1 MEFKENYTQQLQR
14 LNEYQKAAV
23 FDESNACLVNANVG
37 SGKTTVL
44 ITKVMYLHYEKQI
57 PYEQMVVLTFTNKA
71 ADEIKER
78 LYALEPEITEEQLW
92 GFGTFHSV
100 CLTMLKKML
109 PVENLGYTKEFM
121 VMDPDEE
128 LGMAEQLILT
138 YQLKIKYKNRL
149 KKRLEQKNSKY
160 QDDIEKLK
168 ALLKEEKRRQD
179 KMTFDELLE
188 NTCNLVKM
196 SEQKMDDISWIIVD
210 EVQDSDEKQ
219 LELIDCLKKP
229 QTCFFAVGDPNQVI
243 YSWRGSAFHIFYQLK
258 TKYQATELTLPV
270 NYRSSSEI
278 LAVARCFMQ
287 QGGTLQGGRENGDK
301 IQIRNMYDPFQE
313 ADYLADRIRELHAS
327 GLPYREIAIFYRL
340 QNQSEIFEHVFE
352 KEGIPFEVS
361 LKKTVKDI
369 PVLDWLIRVLRFSV
383 NPKDKSSGIAA
394 LADKKYGDGMS
405 VKEAEKTTDLLN
417 EITEEEKQEMNNE
430 LCKPDIR
437 KQMLEFSKVYASKQV
452 ALPEDLWNYFS
463 LENHLH
469 PTTASYVEDRIC
481 VMDFLEHMTTYQK
494 EQQKNVVEGFSEFL
508 NMASLYGTNILKKDK
523 SSGIAALADKR
534 YGLGMSVK
542 EAEKTIDILS
552 ETRKTQTETPQS
564 EKQKINSDIRKQ
576 MLGFSQAYFNAQS
589 TTAEDL
595 WNYFSLE
602 NHLHPTTASYVE
614 DRICVMDFLEHMTTY
629 QKEQQK
635 NVVEGFSEFLNMAS
649 LYGTNILKK
658 EIHNEN
664 DTVKLMTLHASKGL
678 EFSHVFI
685 TGVNYGLIPLQ
696 TKSFEEE
703 EEEQR
708 LFFVGITRAKEHLE
722 LSYYTSPGQ
731 YRAAPG
737 PSRYLRMIP
746 GNLIEGQERE
756 RESPA
761 AHLQDLKRQILAE
774 RAEQSEHIELQEAGK
789 ISGGKIPSANTGT
802 KNISVGNEAVTTQ
815 KRRVRHPKY
824 GTGSVVREDDM
835 MITVDFD
842 DYGEK
847 ELMKMFGG
855 LEELP

>member
-287 QGGTLQGGRENGDK
+287 QGGTLQGGRESGDK

-313 ADYLADRIRELHAS
+313 ADYLAGRIRDLHAS
-327 GLPYREIAIFYRL
+327 GLPYREMAIFYRL

-394 LADKKYGDGMS
+394 LADKRYGLGMS
-405 VKEAEKTTDLLN
+405 VKEAEKTINILSETRKTQT
-417 EITEEEKQEMNNE
+417 EILKSENAKSGSDICEK
-430 LCKPDIR
+430 
-437 KQMLEFSKVYASKQV
+437 MLEFSKVYASKQV
-452 ALPEDLWNYFS
+452 ALPEDLWSYFS

-469 PTTASYVEDRIC
+469 PTTASYEEDRTY
-481 VMDFLEHMTTYQK
+481 VMDF
-494 EQQKNVVEGFSEFL
+494 F
-508 NMASLYGTNILKKDK
+508 
-523 SSGIAALADKR
+523 
-534 YGLGMSVK
+534 
-542 EAEKTIDILS
+542 
-552 ETRKTQTETPQS
+552 TRM
-564 EKQKINSDIRKQ
+564 I
-576 MLGFSQAYFNAQS
+576 
-589 TTAEDL
+589 
-595 WNYFSLE
+595 
-602 NHLHPTTASYVE
+602 
-614 DRICVMDFLEHMTTY
+614 TY

-746 GNLIEGQERE
+746 GNLIEGQEKD
-756 RESPA
+756 RESSA
-761 AHLQDLKRQILAE
+761 THLQDLKRQILAE
-774 RAEQSEHIELQEAGK
+774 RAEHIELQEAGK
-789 ISGGKIPSANTGT
+789 ISGGKNPSANTGT

>member
-1 MEFKENYTQQLQR
+1 MNLNYTQQLQR

-23 FDESNACLVNANVG
+23 FDESSACLVNANVG

-78 LYALEPEITEEQLW
+78 LYALEPEIAEEQLW

-287 QGGTLQGGRENGDK
+287 QGGTLQGGRESGDK

-313 ADYLADRIRELHAS
+313 ADYLAGRIRDLHAS
-327 GLPYREIAIFYRL
+327 GLPYREMAIFYRL

-383 NPKDKSSGIAA
+383 NPKDKNSGIVA
-394 LADKKYGDGMS
+394 LADKRYGLGMS
-405 VKEAEKTTDLLN
+405 VKEAEKTINILSETRKTQT
-417 EITEEEKQEMNNE
+417 EILKSENAKSGSDICEK
-430 LCKPDIR
+430 
-437 KQMLEFSKVYASKQV
+437 MLEFSKVYASKQV

-481 VMDFLEHMTTYQK
+481 VMDFLE
-494 EQQKNVVEGFSEFL
+494 
-508 NMASLYGTNILKKDK
+508 
-523 SSGIAALADKR
+523 R
-534 YGLGMSVK
+534 
-542 EAEKTIDILS
+542 
-552 ETRKTQTETPQS
+552 
-564 EKQKINSDIRKQ
+564 
-576 MLGFSQAYFNAQS
+576 
-589 TTAEDL
+589 
-595 WNYFSLE
+595 
-602 NHLHPTTASYVE
+602 
-614 DRICVMDFLEHMTTY
+614 MTTY

-746 GNLIEGQERE
+746 GNLIEGQEKD
-756 RESPA
+756 RESSA
-761 AHLQDLKRQILAE
+761 THLQDLKRQILAE
-774 RAEQSEHIELQEAGK
+774 RAEHIELQEAGK
-789 ISGGKIPSANTGT
+789 ISGGKNPSANTGT

-855 LEELP
+855 LEELS

>member
-78 LYALEPEITEEQLW
+78 LYALEPEIKEEQLW

-287 QGGTLQGGRENGDK
+287 QGDTLQGGRENGDK

-313 ADYLADRIRELHAS
+313 ADYLAGTIRELHAS
-327 GLPYREIAIFYRL
+327 GLPYREIAVFYRL

-369 PVLDWLIRVLRFSV
+369 PVLDWLIKVLRFSV
-383 NPKDKSSGIAA
+383 NPKDKSSGIAV

-405 VKEAEKTTDLLN
+405 VKEAEKTINILSETRKTQT
-417 EITEEEKQEMNNE
+417 EILKSENAKSGSDICEK
-430 LCKPDIR
+430 
-437 KQMLEFSKVYASKQV
+437 MLEFSKVYASKQV
-452 ALPEDLWNYFS
+452 ALPEDLWSYFS

-469 PTTASYVEDRIC
+469 PTTASYEEDRTY
-481 VMDFLEHMTTYQK
+481 VMDFFTRMITYQK

-508 NMASLYGTNILKKDK
+508 NMASLYG
-523 SSGIAALADKR
+523 
-534 YGLGMSVK
+534 M
-542 EAEKTIDILS
+542 
-552 ETRKTQTETPQS
+552 
-564 EKQKINSDIRKQ
+564 
-576 MLGFSQAYFNAQS
+576 
-589 TTAEDL
+589 
-595 WNYFSLE
+595 
-602 NHLHPTTASYVE
+602 
-614 DRICVMDFLEHMTTY
+614 
-629 QKEQQK
+629 
-635 NVVEGFSEFLNMAS
+635 
-649 LYGTNILKK
+649 NILKK

-746 GNLIEGQERE
+746 ENLIEGQEKN
-756 RESPA
+756 RESSA
-761 AHLQDLKRQILAE
+761 THLQDLKRQILAE
-774 RAEQSEHIELQEAGK
+774 RAEHIELQEAGK
-789 ISGGKIPSANTGT
+789 ISGGKNPSANTGT
-802 KNISVGNEAVTTQ
+802 KNISAGNETVTEK
-815 KRRVRHPKY
+815 KRRVRHTKY

-835 MITVDFD
+835 MLTVDFD

-847 ELMKMFGG
+847 ELMKMFSG

>member
-287 QGGTLQGGRENGDK
+287 QGDTLQGGRENGDK

-313 ADYLADRIRELHAS
+313 ADYLAGRIRELHAS
-327 GLPYREIAIFYRL
+327 GLPYREIAVFYRL

-369 PVLDWLIRVLRFSV
+369 PVLDWLIKVLRFSV
-383 NPKDKSSGIAA
+383 NPKDKSSGIVA

-405 VKEAEKTTDLLN
+405 VKEAEKTINILSETRKTQP
-417 EITEEEKQEMNNE
+417 EILKPENAKSGSDICEK
-430 LCKPDIR
+430 
-437 KQMLEFSKVYASKQV
+437 MLEFSKVYASKQV
-452 ALPEDLWNYFS
+452 ALPEDLWSYFS

-469 PTTASYVEDRIC
+469 PTTASYVEDRTY
-481 VMDFLEHMTTYQK
+481 VMDFLERMTIYQK

-508 NMASLYGTNILKKDK
+508 NMASLYG
-523 SSGIAALADKR
+523 
-534 YGLGMSVK
+534 M
-542 EAEKTIDILS
+542 
-552 ETRKTQTETPQS
+552 
-564 EKQKINSDIRKQ
+564 
-576 MLGFSQAYFNAQS
+576 
-589 TTAEDL
+589 
-595 WNYFSLE
+595 
-602 NHLHPTTASYVE
+602 
-614 DRICVMDFLEHMTTY
+614 
-629 QKEQQK
+629 
-635 NVVEGFSEFLNMAS
+635 
-649 LYGTNILKK
+649 NILKK

-746 GNLIEGQERE
+746 GNLVEGQEKDK
-756 RESPA
+756 ESSA
-761 AHLQDLKRQILAE
+761 THLQDLKRQILAE
-774 RAEQSEHIELQEAGK
+774 RGEHRELQEAGK
-789 ISGGKIPSANTGT
+789 ISGGKNPSANTGT
-802 KNISVGNEAVTTQ
+802 KNISVGNETVTTE

-835 MITVDFD
+835 MLTVDFD

-847 ELMKMFGG
+847 ELMKMFSG

>member
-23 FDESNACLVNANVG
+23 LDESSACLVNANVG

-78 LYALEPEITEEQLW
+78 LYALEPEIAEEQLW

-109 PVENLGYTKEFM
+109 PVEKLGYTKEFM

-128 LGMAEQLILT
+128 LEMAEQLILT

-188 NTCNLVKM
+188 NTCKLVKM
-196 SEQKMDDISWIIVD
+196 SEQKMNDISWIIVD

-229 QTCFFAVGDPNQVI
+229 QACFFAVGDPNQVI

-313 ADYLADRIRELHAS
+313 ADYLAGRIRELHAS
-327 GLPYREIAIFYRL
+327 GLPYREIAVFYRL

-383 NPKDKSSGIAA
+383 NPKDKSSGIAV
-394 LADKKYGDGMS
+394 LADKKYGDGM
-405 VKEAEKTTDLLN
+405 
-417 EITEEEKQEMNNE
+417 
-430 LCKPDIR
+430 P
-437 KQMLEFSKVYASKQV
+437 
-452 ALPEDLWNYFS
+452 
-463 LENHLH
+463 
-469 PTTASYVEDRIC
+469 
-481 VMDFLEHMTTYQK
+481 
-494 EQQKNVVEGFSEFL
+494 
-508 NMASLYGTNILKKDK
+508 
-523 SSGIAALADKR
+523 
-534 YGLGMSVK
+534 VK
-542 EAEKTIDILS
+542 EAEKTIDSLCA
-552 ETRKTQTETPQS
+552 TRKIQIETPQS

-576 MLGFSQAYFNAQS
+576 MLGFSQAYFNARS

-602 NHLHPTTASYVE
+602 DHLHPTTALYVE
-614 DRICVMDFLEHMTTY
+614 DRTYVMDFLERMITY

-649 LYGTNILKK
+649 LYGMNILKK

-746 GNLIEGQERE
+746 GNLIEGQEKD

-761 AHLQDLKRQILAE
+761 AHLQDLKRQILAA
-774 RAEQSEHIELQEAGK
+774 RTNQSEHIELQEAGK
-789 ISGGKIPSANTGT
+789 ISECKYPSANAGI
-802 KNISVGNEAVTTQ
+802 KNLSLEDDMVTTQ

>member
-23 FDESNACLVNANVG
+23 FDESSACLVNANVG

-128 LGMAEQLILT
+128 FEMAEQLILT
-138 YQLKIKYKNRL
+138 YQLKIKYNNRL
-149 KKRLEQKNSKY
+149 KKRLEQNNSKY

-188 NTCNLVKM
+188 NTCKLVKM
-196 SEQKMDDISWIIVD
+196 SEQKMNDISWIIVD

-229 QTCFFAVGDPNQVI
+229 QACFFAVGDPNQVI

-287 QGGTLQGGRENGDK
+287 QGGILQGSKESGDK

-313 ADYLADRIRELHAS
+313 ADYLAGRIRELHAS
-327 GLPYREIAIFYRL
+327 GLPYREIAVFYRL

-369 PVLDWLIRVLRFSV
+369 PVLDWLIKVLRFSV
-383 NPKDKSSGIAA
+383 NPKDKSSGIA
-394 LADKKYGDGMS
+394 
-405 VKEAEKTTDLLN
+405 V
-417 EITEEEKQEMNNE
+417 
-430 LCKPDIR
+430 
-437 KQMLEFSKVYASKQV
+437 
-452 ALPEDLWNYFS
+452 
-463 LENHLH
+463 
-469 PTTASYVEDRIC
+469 
-481 VMDFLEHMTTYQK
+481 
-494 EQQKNVVEGFSEFL
+494 
-508 NMASLYGTNILKKDK
+508 
-523 SSGIAALADKR
+523 LADKR

-542 EAEKTIDILS
+542 EAEKTIDSLCEI
-552 ETRKTQTETPQS
+552 RKMQIETPQS
-564 EKQKINSDIRKQ
+564 EKQKINSYIRRQ

-595 WNYFSLE
+595 WYYFSLE
-602 NHLHPTTASYVE
+602 DHLHPTTALYVE
-614 DRICVMDFLEHMTTY
+614 DRTYVMDFLERMITY

-731 YRAAPG
+731 YRAASG

-746 GNLIEGQERE
+746 GNLIEGQEKD

-761 AHLQDLKRQILAE
+761 AHLQDLKRQILAA
-774 RAEQSEHIELQEAGK
+774 RTNQSEHIELQEAGK
-789 ISGGKIPSANTGT
+789 ISECKNPSANTGT
-802 KNISVGNEAVTTQ
+802 KNLSLEDDMVTTQ

>member
-57 PYEQMVVLTFTNKA
+57 PYEKMVVLTFTNKA

-78 LYALEPEITEEQLW
+78 LYALEPEIAEEQLW

-128 LGMAEQLILT
+128 LEMAEQLILT

-179 KMTFDELLE
+179 KMTFDELLD
-188 NTCNLVKM
+188 NTCKLVKM
-196 SEQKMDDISWIIVD
+196 SAEIEEVSKKNANLQDNENTGMQDISWIIVD

-219 LELIDCLKKP
+219 LELIDCLKKT

-287 QGGTLQGGRENGDK
+287 QGDTLQGGRENGDK
-301 IQIRNMYDPFQE
+301 IQIRNMYDSFQE
-313 ADYLADRIRELHAS
+313 ADYLAGRIRELHAS

-361 LKKTVKDI
+361 FKKTVKDI
-369 PVLDWLIRVLRFSV
+369 PVLDWLIKVLRFSV
-383 NPKDKSSGIAA
+383 NPKDKSSGIAV

-405 VKEAEKTTDLLN
+405 VKEAEKTINILSETRKTQI
-417 EITEEEKQEMNNE
+417 EILKSENAKSGSDICEK
-430 LCKPDIR
+430 
-437 KQMLEFSKVYASKQV
+437 MLEFSKVYASKQV

-463 LENHLH
+463 LEDYLH
-469 PTTASYVEDRIC
+469 PTTASYVEDRTC
-481 VMDFLEHMTTYQK
+481 VMDFLERMT
-494 EQQKNVVEGFSEFL
+494 
-508 NMASLYGTNILKKDK
+508 I
-523 SSGIAALADKR
+523 
-534 YGLGMSVK
+534 
-542 EAEKTIDILS
+542 
-552 ETRKTQTETPQS
+552 
-564 EKQKINSDIRKQ
+564 
-576 MLGFSQAYFNAQS
+576 
-589 TTAEDL
+589 
-595 WNYFSLE
+595 
-602 NHLHPTTASYVE
+602 
-614 DRICVMDFLEHMTTY
+614 Y

-678 EFSHVFI
+678 EFSYVFI

-746 GNLIEGQERE
+746 GNLIEGQEKD
-756 RESPA
+756 RESSA
-761 AHLQDLKRQILAE
+761 THLQDLKRQILAE
-774 RAEQSEHIELQEAGK
+774 RAEHIELQEAGK
-789 ISGGKIPSANTGT
+789 ISGGKNPSANTGT

>member
-37 SGKTTVL
+37 SGKTMVL

-57 PYEQMVVLTFTNKA
+57 PYEKMVVLTFTNKA

-128 LGMAEQLILT
+128 LEMAEQLILT

-188 NTCNLVKM
+188 NTCKLVKM

-287 QGGTLQGGRENGDK
+287 QGGTLQGGRESGDK

-313 ADYLADRIRELHAS
+313 ADYLAGRIRELHAS

-383 NPKDKSSGIAA
+383 NPKDK
-394 LADKKYGDGMS
+394 
-405 VKEAEKTTDLLN
+405 N
-417 EITEEEKQEMNNE
+417 
-430 LCKPDIR
+430 
-437 KQMLEFSKVYASKQV
+437 
-452 ALPEDLWNYFS
+452 
-463 LENHLH
+463 
-469 PTTASYVEDRIC
+469 
-481 VMDFLEHMTTYQK
+481 
-494 EQQKNVVEGFSEFL
+494 
-508 NMASLYGTNILKKDK
+508 
-523 SSGIAALADKR
+523 SGIAALADKR

-542 EAEKTIDILS
+542 EAEKTIDSLC
-552 ETRKTQTETPQS
+552 ETRKMQIETPQS

-576 MLGFSQAYFNAQS
+576 MLGFSQAYFNARS

-614 DRICVMDFLEHMTTY
+614 DRTCVMDFLERMITY

-649 LYGTNILKK
+649 LYGMNILKK

-731 YRAAPG
+731 YRAASG

-746 GNLIEGQERE
+746 GNLIEGQEKD

-761 AHLQDLKRQILAE
+761 AHLQDLKRQILAA
-774 RAEQSEHIELQEAGK
+774 RTNQSEHIELQEAGK
-789 ISGGKIPSANTGT
+789 ISECKNPSANTGT
-802 KNISVGNEAVTTQ
+802 KNLSLEDDMVTTQ

>member
-92 GFGTFHSV
+92 GFGTFHSE

-109 PVENLGYTKEFM
+109 PVEKLGYTKEFM

-128 LGMAEQLILT
+128 LEMAEQLILT

-168 ALLKEEKRRQD
+168 ALLKEEKRHQD

-188 NTCNLVKM
+188 NTCKLVKM
-196 SEQKMDDISWIIVD
+196 SAEIEEVSKKNANLQDNENTRMQDISWIIVD

-219 LELIDCLKKP
+219 LEFIDCLKKP

-287 QGGTLQGGRENGDK
+287 QGGTLQGGRESGDK

-313 ADYLADRIRELHAS
+313 ADYLAGRIRELHAS

-383 NPKDKSSGIAA
+383 NPKDKNSGI
-394 LADKKYGDGMS
+394 
-405 VKEAEKTTDLLN
+405 V
-417 EITEEEKQEMNNE
+417 
-430 LCKPDIR
+430 
-437 KQMLEFSKVYASKQV
+437 
-452 ALPEDLWNYFS
+452 
-463 LENHLH
+463 
-469 PTTASYVEDRIC
+469 
-481 VMDFLEHMTTYQK
+481 
-494 EQQKNVVEGFSEFL
+494 
-508 NMASLYGTNILKKDK
+508 
-523 SSGIAALADKR
+523 ALADKR

-542 EAEKTIDILS
+542 EAEKAIDSLC
-552 ETRKTQTETPQS
+552 ETRKMQIETPQS
-564 EKQKINSDIRKQ
+564 EKKKIKSDIRKQ

-614 DRICVMDFLEHMTTY
+614 DRTCVMDFLERMTTY
-629 QKEQQK
+629 
-635 NVVEGFSEFLNMAS
+635 
-649 LYGTNILKK
+649 
-658 EIHNEN
+658 
-664 DTVKLMTLHASKGL
+664 
-678 EFSHVFI
+678 
-685 TGVNYGLIPLQ
+685 
-696 TKSFEEE
+696 
-703 EEEQR
+703 
-708 LFFVGITRAKEHLE
+708 
-722 LSYYTSPGQ
+722 
-731 YRAAPG
+731 
-737 PSRYLRMIP
+737 
-746 GNLIEGQERE
+746 
-756 RESPA
+756 
-761 AHLQDLKRQILAE
+761 
-774 RAEQSEHIELQEAGK
+774 
-789 ISGGKIPSANTGT
+789 
-802 KNISVGNEAVTTQ
+802 
-815 KRRVRHPKY
+815 
-824 GTGSVVREDDM
+824 
-835 MITVDFD
+835 
-842 DYGEK
+842 
-847 ELMKMFGG
+847 
-855 LEELP
+855 

>member
-278 LAVARCFMQ
+278 LAVAHCFMQ
-287 QGGTLQGGRENGDK
+287 QGGTLQGGRESGDK

-313 ADYLADRIRELHAS
+313 ADYLAGRIRELHAS
-327 GLPYREIAIFYRL
+327 GLPYREMAIFYRL
-340 QNQSEIFEHVFE
+340 QNQSEIFENVFE

-369 PVLDWLIRVLRFSV
+369 PVLDWLIKVLRFSV
-383 NPKDKSSGIAA
+383 NPKDKSSGIAV

-405 VKEAEKTTDLLN
+405 VKEAEKTINILSETRKTQI
-417 EITEEEKQEMNNE
+417 EILKSENAKSGSDICEK
-430 LCKPDIR
+430 
-437 KQMLEFSKVYASKQV
+437 MLEFSKVYASKQV
-452 ALPEDLWNYFS
+452 ALP
-463 LENHLH
+463 
-469 PTTASYVEDRIC
+469 
-481 VMDFLEHMTTYQK
+481 
-494 EQQKNVVEGFSEFL
+494 
-508 NMASLYGTNILKKDK
+508 
-523 SSGIAALADKR
+523 
-534 YGLGMSVK
+534 
-542 EAEKTIDILS
+542 
-552 ETRKTQTETPQS
+552 
-564 EKQKINSDIRKQ
+564 
-576 MLGFSQAYFNAQS
+576 
-589 TTAEDL
+589 EDL

-746 GNLIEGQERE
+746 GNLIEGQEKD
-756 RESPA
+756 RESSA
-761 AHLQDLKRQILAE
+761 THLQDLKRQILAE
-774 RAEQSEHIELQEAGK
+774 RANQSEHIELQEAGK
-789 ISGGKIPSANTGT
+789 ISGGKNPSENTGT
-802 KNISVGNEAVTTQ
+802 KNISVGNETVTTE

>member
-287 QGGTLQGGRENGDK
+287 QGGTLQGGRESGDK

-313 ADYLADRIRELHAS
+313 ADYLAGRIRELHAS
-327 GLPYREIAIFYRL
+327 GLPYREMAIFYRL

-383 NPKDKSSGIAA
+383 NPKDKNSGIVA
-394 LADKKYGDGMS
+394 LADKRYGLGMS
-405 VKEAEKTTDLLN
+405 VKEAEKTINILSETRKTQT
-417 EITEEEKQEMNNE
+417 EILKSENAKSGSDICEK
-430 LCKPDIR
+430 
-437 KQMLEFSKVYASKQV
+437 MLEFSKVYASKQV
-452 ALPEDLWNYFS
+452 ALPEDLWSYFS

-469 PTTASYVEDRIC
+469 PTTASYVEDRTY
-481 VMDFLEHMTTYQK
+481 VMDFFTRMITYQK

-508 NMASLYGTNILKKDK
+508 NMASLYG
-523 SSGIAALADKR
+523 
-534 YGLGMSVK
+534 M
-542 EAEKTIDILS
+542 
-552 ETRKTQTETPQS
+552 
-564 EKQKINSDIRKQ
+564 
-576 MLGFSQAYFNAQS
+576 
-589 TTAEDL
+589 
-595 WNYFSLE
+595 
-602 NHLHPTTASYVE
+602 
-614 DRICVMDFLEHMTTY
+614 
-629 QKEQQK
+629 
-635 NVVEGFSEFLNMAS
+635 
-649 LYGTNILKK
+649 NILKK

-746 GNLIEGQERE
+746 GNLVEGQEKDK
-756 RESPA
+756 ESSA
-761 AHLQDLKRQILAE
+761 THLQDLKRQILAE
-774 RAEQSEHIELQEAGK
+774 RGEHRELQEAGK
-789 ISGGKIPSANTGT
+789 ISGGKNPSANTGT
-802 KNISVGNEAVTTQ
+802 KNISVGNETVTTE

-835 MITVDFD
+835 MLTVDFD

-847 ELMKMFGG
+847 ELMKMFSG

>member
-23 FDESNACLVNANVG
+23 FNESSACLVNANVG

-128 LGMAEQLILT
+128 LEMAEQLILT

-188 NTCNLVKM
+188 NTCKLVKM
-196 SEQKMDDISWIIVD
+196 SEQKMNDISWIIVD

-287 QGGTLQGGRENGDK
+287 QGGTLQGGRESGDK

-313 ADYLADRIRELHAS
+313 ADYLAGRIRELHAS
-327 GLPYREIAIFYRL
+327 GLPYREIAVFYRL

-369 PVLDWLIRVLRFSV
+369 PVLDWLIKVLRFSV
-383 NPKDKSSGIAA
+383 NPKDKSSGIA
-394 LADKKYGDGMS
+394 
-405 VKEAEKTTDLLN
+405 V
-417 EITEEEKQEMNNE
+417 
-430 LCKPDIR
+430 
-437 KQMLEFSKVYASKQV
+437 
-452 ALPEDLWNYFS
+452 
-463 LENHLH
+463 
-469 PTTASYVEDRIC
+469 
-481 VMDFLEHMTTYQK
+481 
-494 EQQKNVVEGFSEFL
+494 
-508 NMASLYGTNILKKDK
+508 
-523 SSGIAALADKR
+523 LADKR

-542 EAEKTIDILS
+542 EAEKTIDSLCEI
-552 ETRKTQTETPQS
+552 RKIQIETPQS
-564 EKQKINSDIRKQ
+564 EKQKINSDIRRQ

-602 NHLHPTTASYVE
+602 DHLHPTTALYVE
-614 DRICVMDFLEHMTTY
+614 DRTYVMDFLERMITY

-678 EFSHVFI
+678 EFSYVFI

-746 GNLIEGQERE
+746 GNLIEGQEKD

-761 AHLQDLKRQILAE
+761 AHLQDLKRQILAA
-774 RAEQSEHIELQEAGK
+774 RTNQSEHIELQEAGK
-789 ISGGKIPSANTGT
+789 ISECKNPSANTGT
-802 KNISVGNEAVTTQ
+802 KNLSLEDDMVTTQ

-855 LEELP
+855 LEELT

>member
-57 PYEQMVVLTFTNKA
+57 PYEKMVVLTFTNKA

-78 LYALEPEITEEQLW
+78 LYALEPEIAEEQLW

-128 LGMAEQLILT
+128 LEMAEQLILT

-179 KMTFDELLE
+179 KMTFDELLD
-188 NTCNLVKM
+188 NTCKLVKM
-196 SEQKMDDISWIIVD
+196 SAEIEEVSKKNANLQDNENTGMQDISWIIVD

-219 LELIDCLKKP
+219 LELIDCLKKT

-287 QGGTLQGGRENGDK
+287 QGDTLQGGRENGDK

-313 ADYLADRIRELHAS
+313 ADYLAGRIRELHAS
-327 GLPYREIAIFYRL
+327 GLPYREIAVFYRL

-405 VKEAEKTTDLLN
+405 VKEAEKTINILSETRKTQT
-417 EITEEEKQEMNNE
+417 EILKSENAKSGSDICEK
-430 LCKPDIR
+430 
-437 KQMLEFSKVYASKQV
+437 MLEFSKVYASKQV
-452 ALPEDLWNYFS
+452 ALPEDLWSYFS

-469 PTTASYVEDRIC
+469 PTTASYEEDRTY
-481 VMDFLEHMTTYQK
+481 VMDFFTRMITYQK

-508 NMASLYGTNILKKDK
+508 NMASLYG
-523 SSGIAALADKR
+523 
-534 YGLGMSVK
+534 M
-542 EAEKTIDILS
+542 
-552 ETRKTQTETPQS
+552 
-564 EKQKINSDIRKQ
+564 
-576 MLGFSQAYFNAQS
+576 
-589 TTAEDL
+589 
-595 WNYFSLE
+595 
-602 NHLHPTTASYVE
+602 
-614 DRICVMDFLEHMTTY
+614 
-629 QKEQQK
+629 
-635 NVVEGFSEFLNMAS
+635 
-649 LYGTNILKK
+649 NILKK
-658 EIHNEN
+658 EIHNDN

-708 LFFVGITRAKEHLE
+708 L
-722 LSYYTSPGQ
+722 SYYTSPGQ

-746 GNLIEGQERE
+746 ENLIEGQEKD
-756 RESPA
+756 RESSA
-761 AHLQDLKRQILAE
+761 THLQDLKRQILAE
-774 RAEQSEHIELQEAGK
+774 RAEHIELQEAGK
-789 ISGGKIPSANTGT
+789 ISGGKNPSANTGT
-802 KNISVGNEAVTTQ
+802 KNISAGNETVTTE
-815 KRRVRHPKY
+815 KRRVRHTKY
-824 GTGSVVREDDM
+824 GKGSVVREDDM
-835 MITVDFD
+835 MLTVDFD

-847 ELMKMFGG
+847 ELMKMFSG

>member
-57 PYEQMVVLTFTNKA
+57 PYEKMVVLTFTNKA

-78 LYALEPEITEEQLW
+78 LYALEPEIAEEQLW

-128 LGMAEQLILT
+128 LEMAEQLILT

-179 KMTFDELLE
+179 KMTFDELLD
-188 NTCNLVKM
+188 NTCKLVKM
-196 SEQKMDDISWIIVD
+196 SAEIEEVSKKNANLQDNENTGMQDISWIIVD

-219 LELIDCLKKP
+219 LELIDCLKKT

-287 QGGTLQGGRENGDK
+287 QGDTLQGGRENGDK

-313 ADYLADRIRELHAS
+313 ADYLAGRIRELHAS
-327 GLPYREIAIFYRL
+327 GLPYREMAIFYRL
-340 QNQSEIFEHVFE
+340 QNQSEIFENVFE

-369 PVLDWLIRVLRFSV
+369 PVLDWLIKVLRFSV

-405 VKEAEKTTDLLN
+405 VKEAEKTINILSETRKTQT
-417 EITEEEKQEMNNE
+417 EILKSENAKSGSDICEK
-430 LCKPDIR
+430 
-437 KQMLEFSKVYASKQV
+437 MLEFSKVYASKQV
-452 ALPEDLWNYFS
+452 ALPEDLWSYFS

-469 PTTASYVEDRIC
+469 PTTASYVEDRTY
-481 VMDFLEHMTTYQK
+481 VMDFFTRMITYQK

-508 NMASLYGTNILKKDK
+508 NMASLYG
-523 SSGIAALADKR
+523 
-534 YGLGMSVK
+534 M
-542 EAEKTIDILS
+542 
-552 ETRKTQTETPQS
+552 
-564 EKQKINSDIRKQ
+564 
-576 MLGFSQAYFNAQS
+576 
-589 TTAEDL
+589 
-595 WNYFSLE
+595 
-602 NHLHPTTASYVE
+602 
-614 DRICVMDFLEHMTTY
+614 
-629 QKEQQK
+629 
-635 NVVEGFSEFLNMAS
+635 
-649 LYGTNILKK
+649 NILKK

-746 GNLIEGQERE
+746 GNLVEGQEKD
-756 RESPA
+756 RESSA
-761 AHLQDLKRQILAE
+761 THLQDLKRQILAE
-774 RAEQSEHIELQEAGK
+774 RGEHRELQEAGK
-789 ISGGKIPSANTGT
+789 ISGGKNPSANTGT
-802 KNISVGNEAVTTQ
+802 KNISAGNETVTTE

-835 MITVDFD
+835 MLTVDFD

-847 ELMKMFGG
+847 ELMKMFSG

>member
-23 FDESNACLVNANVG
+23 FDESSACLVNANVG

-109 PVENLGYTKEFM
+109 PVEKLGYTKEFM

-128 LGMAEQLILT
+128 LEMAEQLILT

-188 NTCNLVKM
+188 NTCKLVKM
-196 SEQKMDDISWIIVD
+196 SEQKMNDISWIIVD

-229 QTCFFAVGDPNQVI
+229 QACFFAVGDPNQVI

-270 NYRSSSEI
+270 NYRSSIEI

-287 QGGTLQGGRENGDK
+287 QGGTLQGGRESGDK

-313 ADYLADRIRELHAS
+313 ADYLAGRIRELHAS
-327 GLPYREIAIFYRL
+327 GLPYREIAVFYRL

-369 PVLDWLIRVLRFSV
+369 PVLDWLIKVLRFSV
-383 NPKDKSSGIAA
+383 NPKDKSSGIA
-394 LADKKYGDGMS
+394 
-405 VKEAEKTTDLLN
+405 V
-417 EITEEEKQEMNNE
+417 
-430 LCKPDIR
+430 
-437 KQMLEFSKVYASKQV
+437 
-452 ALPEDLWNYFS
+452 
-463 LENHLH
+463 
-469 PTTASYVEDRIC
+469 
-481 VMDFLEHMTTYQK
+481 
-494 EQQKNVVEGFSEFL
+494 
-508 NMASLYGTNILKKDK
+508 
-523 SSGIAALADKR
+523 LADKR

-542 EAEKTIDILS
+542 EAEKTIDSLC
-552 ETRKTQTETPQS
+552 ETRKMQIETPQS

-576 MLGFSQAYFNAQS
+576 MLGFSQAYFNARS

-602 NHLHPTTASYVE
+602 DHLHPTTALYVE
-614 DRICVMDFLEHMTTY
+614 DRTYVMDFLERMITY

-649 LYGTNILKK
+649 LYGMNILKK

-731 YRAAPG
+731 YRAALG

-746 GNLIEGQERE
+746 GNLIEGQQKD

-761 AHLQDLKRQILAE
+761 AHLQDLKRQILAA
-774 RAEQSEHIELQEAGK
+774 RINQSEHIELQEAGK
-789 ISGGKIPSANTGT
+789 ISECKNPSANTGT
-802 KNISVGNEAVTTQ
+802 KNLSLEDDMVTTQ

-855 LEELP
+855 LEELS

>member
-1 MEFKENYTQQLQR
+1 MNLNYTQQLQR

-23 FDESNACLVNANVG
+23 FDESSACLVNANVG

-78 LYALEPEITEEQLW
+78 LYALEPEIKEEQLW

-128 LGMAEQLILT
+128 LEMAEQLILT

-179 KMTFDELLE
+179 KMTFDELLD
-188 NTCNLVKM
+188 NTCKLVKM
-196 SEQKMDDISWIIVD
+196 SAEIEEVSKKNANLQDNENTGMQDISWIIVD

-287 QGGTLQGGRENGDK
+287 QGGTLQGGRESGDK

-313 ADYLADRIRELHAS
+313 ADYLADRIRELHVS

-405 VKEAEKTTDLLN
+405 VKEAEKTINILSETRKTQT
-417 EITEEEKQEMNNE
+417 EILKSENAKSGSDICEK
-430 LCKPDIR
+430 
-437 KQMLEFSKVYASKQV
+437 MLEFSKVYASKQV
-452 ALPEDLWNYFS
+452 ALPEDLWSYFS

-469 PTTASYVEDRIC
+469 PTTASYVEDRTY
-481 VMDFLEHMTTYQK
+481 VMDFFTRMITYQK

-508 NMASLYGTNILKKDK
+508 NMASLYG
-523 SSGIAALADKR
+523 
-534 YGLGMSVK
+534 M
-542 EAEKTIDILS
+542 
-552 ETRKTQTETPQS
+552 
-564 EKQKINSDIRKQ
+564 
-576 MLGFSQAYFNAQS
+576 
-589 TTAEDL
+589 
-595 WNYFSLE
+595 
-602 NHLHPTTASYVE
+602 
-614 DRICVMDFLEHMTTY
+614 
-629 QKEQQK
+629 
-635 NVVEGFSEFLNMAS
+635 
-649 LYGTNILKK
+649 NILKK

-746 GNLIEGQERE
+746 GNLIEGQEKD
-756 RESPA
+756 RESSA
-761 AHLQDLKRQILAE
+761 THLQELKRQILAE
-774 RAEQSEHIELQEAGK
+774 RANQSEHIELQEAGK
-789 ISGGKIPSANTGT
+789 IPRGKNPSANTGT
-802 KNISVGNEAVTTQ
+802 KNISVGNETVITE

-835 MITVDFD
+835 MLTVDFD

-847 ELMKMFGG
+847 KLMKMFSG

>member
-1 MEFKENYTQQLQR
+1 MNLNYTQQLQR

-92 GFGTFHSV
+92 GFGTFHSE

-109 PVENLGYTKEFM
+109 PVEKLGYTKEFM

-128 LGMAEQLILT
+128 LEMAEQLILT

-287 QGGTLQGGRENGDK
+287 QGGTLQGGRESGDK

-313 ADYLADRIRELHAS
+313 ADYLAGRIRELHAS

-383 NPKDKSSGIAA
+383 NPKDKNSGI
-394 LADKKYGDGMS
+394 
-405 VKEAEKTTDLLN
+405 V
-417 EITEEEKQEMNNE
+417 
-430 LCKPDIR
+430 
-437 KQMLEFSKVYASKQV
+437 
-452 ALPEDLWNYFS
+452 
-463 LENHLH
+463 
-469 PTTASYVEDRIC
+469 
-481 VMDFLEHMTTYQK
+481 
-494 EQQKNVVEGFSEFL
+494 
-508 NMASLYGTNILKKDK
+508 
-523 SSGIAALADKR
+523 ALADKR

-542 EAEKTIDILS
+542 EAEKAIDSLC
-552 ETRKTQTETPQS
+552 ETRKMQIETPQS
-564 EKQKINSDIRKQ
+564 EKKKIKSDIRKQ

-614 DRICVMDFLEHMTTY
+614 DRTCVMDFLERMTTY

-746 GNLIEGQERE
+746 GNLIEGQEKD
-756 RESPA
+756 RESSA
-761 AHLQDLKRQILAE
+761 THLQDLKRQILAE
-774 RAEQSEHIELQEAGK
+774 RAEHIELQEAGK
-789 ISGGKIPSANTGT
+789 ISGGKNPSANTGT

-847 ELMKMFGG
+847 ELMKMFSG

>member
-23 FDESNACLVNANVG
+23 FDESSACLVNANVG

-44 ITKVMYLHYEKQI
+44 ITKVMYLHYEKRI
-57 PYEQMVVLTFTNKA
+57 PYEKMVVLTFTNKA

-78 LYALEPEITEEQLW
+78 LYALEPEISEKQLW

-128 LGMAEQLILT
+128 LEMPEQLILT
-138 YQLKIKYKNRL
+138 
-149 KKRLEQKNSKY
+149 
-160 QDDIEKLK
+160 
-168 ALLKEEKRRQD
+168 
-179 KMTFDELLE
+179 
-188 NTCNLVKM
+188 
-196 SEQKMDDISWIIVD
+196 
-210 EVQDSDEKQ
+210 
-219 LELIDCLKKP
+219 
-229 QTCFFAVGDPNQVI
+229 
-243 YSWRGSAFHIFYQLK
+243 YQLK

-287 QGGTLQGGRENGDK
+287 QGGTLQGGRESGDK

-313 ADYLADRIRELHAS
+313 ADYLAGRIRELHAS
-327 GLPYREIAIFYRL
+327 GLTYREMAIFYRL

-361 LKKTVKDI
+361 LKRTVKDI

-383 NPKDKSSGIAA
+383 NPKDKNSGI
-394 LADKKYGDGMS
+394 
-405 VKEAEKTTDLLN
+405 V
-417 EITEEEKQEMNNE
+417 
-430 LCKPDIR
+430 
-437 KQMLEFSKVYASKQV
+437 
-452 ALPEDLWNYFS
+452 
-463 LENHLH
+463 
-469 PTTASYVEDRIC
+469 
-481 VMDFLEHMTTYQK
+481 
-494 EQQKNVVEGFSEFL
+494 
-508 NMASLYGTNILKKDK
+508 
-523 SSGIAALADKR
+523 ALADKR

-542 EAEKTIDILS
+542 EAEKAIDSLCESRKMQI
-552 ETRKTQTETPQS
+552 ETSQS
-564 EKQKINSDIRKQ
+564 ERQKIKSDIRRQ
-576 MLGFSQAYFNAQS
+576 MRVFSQEYFNAKS

-614 DRICVMDFLEHMTTY
+614 DRTCVMDFLERMTTY

-746 GNLIEGQERE
+746 GNLIEGQEKD
-756 RESPA
+756 RESSA
-761 AHLQDLKRQILAE
+761 THLQDLKRQILAE
-774 RAEQSEHIELQEAGK
+774 CANQSEHIELQEAGK
-789 ISGGKIPSANTGT
+789 ISGGKNPSANTGT

-815 KRRVRHPKY
+815 KRCVRHPKY

-855 LEELP
+855 LEELS

>member
-1 MEFKENYTQQLQR
+1 MKFKENYTQQLQR

-23 FDESNACLVNANVG
+23 FDESSACLVNANVG

-78 LYALEPEITEEQLW
+78 LYALEPEIAEEQLW

-128 LGMAEQLILT
+128 LEMAEQLILT

-179 KMTFDELLE
+179 KMTFDELLD
-188 NTCNLVKM
+188 NTCKLVKM
-196 SEQKMDDISWIIVD
+196 SAEIEEVSKKNANLQDNENTGMQDISWIIVD

-219 LELIDCLKKP
+219 LELIDCLKKT

-287 QGGTLQGGRENGDK
+287 QGDTLQGGRENGDK

-313 ADYLADRIRELHAS
+313 ADYLAGRIRDLHAS
-327 GLPYREIAIFYRL
+327 GLPYREMAIFYRL

-394 LADKKYGDGMS
+394 LF
-405 VKEAEKTTDLLN
+405 
-417 EITEEEKQEMNNE
+417 Q
-430 LCKPDIR
+430 
-437 KQMLEFSKVYASKQV
+437 
-452 ALPEDLWNYFS
+452 
-463 LENHLH
+463 
-469 PTTASYVEDRIC
+469 
-481 VMDFLEHMTTYQK
+481 
-494 EQQKNVVEGFSEFL
+494 
-508 NMASLYGTNILKKDK
+508 
-523 SSGIAALADKR
+523 
-534 YGLGMSVK
+534 
-542 EAEKTIDILS
+542 
-552 ETRKTQTETPQS
+552 
-564 EKQKINSDIRKQ
+564 
-576 MLGFSQAYFNAQS
+576 
-589 TTAEDL
+589 
-595 WNYFSLE
+595 
-602 NHLHPTTASYVE
+602 
-614 DRICVMDFLEHMTTY
+614 
-629 QKEQQK
+629 
-635 NVVEGFSEFLNMAS
+635 
-649 LYGTNILKK
+649 
-658 EIHNEN
+658 
-664 DTVKLMTLHASKGL
+664 
-678 EFSHVFI
+678 
-685 TGVNYGLIPLQ
+685 
-696 TKSFEEE
+696 
-703 EEEQR
+703 
-708 LFFVGITRAKEHLE
+708 
-722 LSYYTSPGQ
+722 
-731 YRAAPG
+731 
-737 PSRYLRMIP
+737 
-746 GNLIEGQERE
+746 
-756 RESPA
+756 
-761 AHLQDLKRQILAE
+761 
-774 RAEQSEHIELQEAGK
+774 
-789 ISGGKIPSANTGT
+789 
-802 KNISVGNEAVTTQ
+802 
-815 KRRVRHPKY
+815 
-824 GTGSVVREDDM
+824 
-835 MITVDFD
+835 
-842 DYGEK
+842 
-847 ELMKMFGG
+847 
-855 LEELP
+855 

>member
-23 FDESNACLVNANVG
+23 LDESSACLVNANVG

-71 ADEIKER
+71 TDEIKER
-78 LYALEPEITEEQLW
+78 LYALEPEIAEEQLW

-109 PVENLGYTKEFM
+109 PVEKLGYTKEFM

-128 LGMAEQLILT
+128 LEMAEQLILT

-188 NTCNLVKM
+188 NTCKLVKM
-196 SEQKMDDISWIIVD
+196 SEQKMNDISWIIVD

-229 QTCFFAVGDPNQVI
+229 QACFFAVGDPNQVI

-287 QGGTLQGGRENGDK
+287 QGGTLQGGRESGDK

-313 ADYLADRIRELHAS
+313 ADYLAGRIRELHAS
-327 GLPYREIAIFYRL
+327 GLPYREIAVFYRL

-383 NPKDKSSGIAA
+383 NPKDKSSGIA
-394 LADKKYGDGMS
+394 
-405 VKEAEKTTDLLN
+405 V
-417 EITEEEKQEMNNE
+417 
-430 LCKPDIR
+430 
-437 KQMLEFSKVYASKQV
+437 
-452 ALPEDLWNYFS
+452 
-463 LENHLH
+463 
-469 PTTASYVEDRIC
+469 
-481 VMDFLEHMTTYQK
+481 
-494 EQQKNVVEGFSEFL
+494 
-508 NMASLYGTNILKKDK
+508 
-523 SSGIAALADKR
+523 LADKR

-542 EAEKTIDILS
+542 EAEKTIDSLCEI
-552 ETRKTQTETPQS
+552 RKIQIETPQS

-602 NHLHPTTASYVE
+602 DHLHPTTALYVE
-614 DRICVMDFLEHMTTY
+614 DRTYVMDFLERMITY

-649 LYGTNILKK
+649 LYGMNILKK

-746 GNLIEGQERE
+746 GNLIEGQEKD

-761 AHLQDLKRQILAE
+761 AHLQDLKRQILAA
-774 RAEQSEHIELQEAGK
+774 RTNQSEHIELQEAGK
-789 ISGGKIPSANTGT
+789 ISECKYPSANAGI
-802 KNISVGNEAVTTQ
+802 KNLSLEDDMVTTQ

>member
-128 LGMAEQLILT
+128 LEMAEQLILT

-149 KKRLEQKNSKY
+149 KKRLEQNSSKY

-168 ALLKEEKRRQD
+168 ALLKEEKRRQN

-188 NTCNLVKM
+188 NTCKLVKM
-196 SEQKMDDISWIIVD
+196 SAEIEEVSKKNANLQDNENTGMQDISWIIVD

-369 PVLDWLIRVLRFSV
+369 PVLDWLIKVLRFSV
-383 NPKDKSSGIAA
+383 NPKDKNSGI
-394 LADKKYGDGMS
+394 
-405 VKEAEKTTDLLN
+405 V
-417 EITEEEKQEMNNE
+417 
-430 LCKPDIR
+430 
-437 KQMLEFSKVYASKQV
+437 
-452 ALPEDLWNYFS
+452 
-463 LENHLH
+463 
-469 PTTASYVEDRIC
+469 
-481 VMDFLEHMTTYQK
+481 
-494 EQQKNVVEGFSEFL
+494 
-508 NMASLYGTNILKKDK
+508 
-523 SSGIAALADKR
+523 ALADKR

-542 EAEKTIDILS
+542 EAEKAIDSLC
-552 ETRKTQTETPQS
+552 ETRKMQIETPQS
-564 EKQKINSDIRKQ
+564 EKKKIKSDIRKQ

-614 DRICVMDFLEHMTTY
+614 DRTYVMDFFTRMITY

-746 GNLIEGQERE
+746 GNLIEGQEKD
-756 RESPA
+756 RESSA
-761 AHLQDLKRQILAE
+761 THLQDLKRQILAE
-774 RAEQSEHIELQEAGK
+774 RANQSEHIELQEAGK
-789 ISGGKIPSANTGT
+789 ISGGKNPSANTGT

-815 KRRVRHPKY
+815 KRRIRHPKY

-847 ELMKMFGG
+847 ELMKMFSG

>member
-23 FDESNACLVNANVG
+23 FDESSACLVNANVG

-78 LYALEPEITEEQLW
+78 LYALEPEIAEEQLW

-128 LGMAEQLILT
+128 LEMAEQVILT

-149 KKRLEQKNSKY
+149 KKRLEQKSSKY

-452 ALPEDLWNYFS
+452 ALPEDLWSYFS

-469 PTTASYVEDRIC
+469 PTTASYEEDRTY
-481 VMDFLEHMTTYQK
+481 VMDFFTRMITYQK

-508 NMASLYGTNILKKDK
+508 NMASLYG
-523 SSGIAALADKR
+523 
-534 YGLGMSVK
+534 M
-542 EAEKTIDILS
+542 
-552 ETRKTQTETPQS
+552 
-564 EKQKINSDIRKQ
+564 
-576 MLGFSQAYFNAQS
+576 
-589 TTAEDL
+589 
-595 WNYFSLE
+595 
-602 NHLHPTTASYVE
+602 
-614 DRICVMDFLEHMTTY
+614 
-629 QKEQQK
+629 
-635 NVVEGFSEFLNMAS
+635 
-649 LYGTNILKK
+649 NILKK

-746 GNLIEGQERE
+746 ENLIEGQEKN
-756 RESPA
+756 RESSA
-761 AHLQDLKRQILAE
+761 THLQDLKRQILAE
-774 RAEQSEHIELQEAGK
+774 RAEHIELQEAGK
-789 ISGGKIPSANTGT
+789 ISGGKNPSANTGT
-802 KNISVGNEAVTTQ
+802 KNISAGNETVTEK
-815 KRRVRHPKY
+815 KRRVRHTKY

-835 MITVDFD
+835 MLTVDFD

-847 ELMKMFGG
+847 ELMKMFSG

>member
-23 FDESNACLVNANVG
+23 LDESSACLVNANVG

-71 ADEIKER
+71 TDEIKER
-78 LYALEPEITEEQLW
+78 LYALEPEIAEEQLW

-109 PVENLGYTKEFM
+109 PVEKLGYTKEFM

-128 LGMAEQLILT
+128 LEMAEQLILT

-188 NTCNLVKM
+188 NTCKLVKM
-196 SEQKMDDISWIIVD
+196 SEQKMNDISWIIVD

-287 QGGTLQGGRENGDK
+287 QGGTLQGGRESGDK

-313 ADYLADRIRELHAS
+313 ADYLAGRIRELHAS
-327 GLPYREIAIFYRL
+327 GLPYREIAVFYRL

-383 NPKDKSSGIAA
+383 NPKDKSSGIAV
-394 LADKKYGDGMS
+394 LADKRYGLGMS
-405 VKEAEKTTDLLN
+405 VKEAEKTIDSLC
-417 EITEEEKQEMNNE
+417 EIRKIQIETPQSEKQKINS
-430 LCKPDIR
+430 DIR
-437 KQMLEFSKVYASKQV
+437 RQMLGFSQAYFNARSTT
-452 ALPEDLWNYFS
+452 AEDLWNYFS
-463 LENHLH
+463 LEDHLH
-469 PTTASYVEDRIC
+469 PTTALYVEDRTY
-481 VMDFLEHMTTYQK
+481 VMDFLERMITYQK

-508 NMASLYGTNILKKDK
+508 NMASLYG
-523 SSGIAALADKR
+523 
-534 YGLGMSVK
+534 M
-542 EAEKTIDILS
+542 
-552 ETRKTQTETPQS
+552 
-564 EKQKINSDIRKQ
+564 
-576 MLGFSQAYFNAQS
+576 
-589 TTAEDL
+589 
-595 WNYFSLE
+595 
-602 NHLHPTTASYVE
+602 
-614 DRICVMDFLEHMTTY
+614 
-629 QKEQQK
+629 
-635 NVVEGFSEFLNMAS
+635 
-649 LYGTNILKK
+649 NILKK

-746 GNLIEGQERE
+746 GNLIEGQEKD

-761 AHLQDLKRQILAE
+761 AHLQDLKRQILAA
-774 RAEQSEHIELQEAGK
+774 RTNQSEHIELQEAGK
-789 ISGGKIPSANTGT
+789 ISECKYPSANAGI
-802 KNISVGNEAVTTQ
+802 KNLSLEDDMVTTQ

>member
-14 LNEYQKAAV
+14 LNEYQKVAV
-23 FDESNACLVNANVG
+23 FDESSACLVNANVG

-57 PYEQMVVLTFTNKA
+57 PYEKMVVLTFTNKA

-78 LYALEPEITEEQLW
+78 LYALEPEIAEEQLW

-128 LGMAEQLILT
+128 LEMAEQLILT

-168 ALLKEEKRRQD
+168 ALLKEEKIRQD

-188 NTCNLVKM
+188 NTCKLVKM
-196 SEQKMDDISWIIVD
+196 SAEIEEVSKKNANLQDNENTRMQDISWIIVD

-229 QTCFFAVGDPNQVI
+229 QSCFFAVGDPNQVI

-287 QGGTLQGGRENGDK
+287 QGGTLQGGRESGDK

-313 ADYLADRIRELHAS
+313 ADYLAGRIRELHAS

-369 PVLDWLIRVLRFSV
+369 PVLDWLIKVLRFSV
-383 NPKDKSSGIAA
+383 NPKDKSSGIAV

-405 VKEAEKTTDLLN
+405 VKEAEKTINILSETRKTQT
-417 EITEEEKQEMNNE
+417 EILKSENAKSGSDICEK
-430 LCKPDIR
+430 
-437 KQMLEFSKVYASKQV
+437 MLEFSKVYASKQV
-452 ALPEDLWNYFS
+452 ALPEDLWSYFS

-469 PTTASYVEDRIC
+469 PTTASYVEDRTY
-481 VMDFLEHMTTYQK
+481 VMDFFTRMITYQK

-508 NMASLYGTNILKKDK
+508 NMASLYG
-523 SSGIAALADKR
+523 
-534 YGLGMSVK
+534 M
-542 EAEKTIDILS
+542 
-552 ETRKTQTETPQS
+552 
-564 EKQKINSDIRKQ
+564 
-576 MLGFSQAYFNAQS
+576 
-589 TTAEDL
+589 
-595 WNYFSLE
+595 
-602 NHLHPTTASYVE
+602 
-614 DRICVMDFLEHMTTY
+614 
-629 QKEQQK
+629 
-635 NVVEGFSEFLNMAS
+635 
-649 LYGTNILKK
+649 NILKK

-746 GNLIEGQERE
+746 GNLVEGQEKDK
-756 RESPA
+756 ESSA
-761 AHLQDLKRQILAE
+761 THLQDLKRQILAE
-774 RAEQSEHIELQEAGK
+774 RGEHRELQEAGK
-789 ISGGKIPSANTGT
+789 ISGGKNPSANTGT
-802 KNISVGNEAVTTQ
+802 KNISVGNETVTTE

-835 MITVDFD
+835 MLTVDFD

-847 ELMKMFGG
+847 ELMKMFSG

>member
-1 MEFKENYTQQLQR
+1 MNLNYTQQLQR

-23 FDESNACLVNANVG
+23 FDESSACLVNANVG

-78 LYALEPEITEEQLW
+78 LYALEPEIKEEQLW

-128 LGMAEQLILT
+128 LEMAEQLILT

-179 KMTFDELLE
+179 KMTFDELLD
-188 NTCNLVKM
+188 NTCKLVKM
-196 SEQKMDDISWIIVD
+196 SAEIEEVSKKNANLQDNENTGMQDISWIIVD

-219 LELIDCLKKP
+219 LELIGCLKKP

-287 QGGTLQGGRENGDK
+287 QGGTLQGGRESGDK

-313 ADYLADRIRELHAS
+313 ADYLAGRIRELHAS

-369 PVLDWLIRVLRFSV
+369 PVLDWLIKVLRFSV

-405 VKEAEKTTDLLN
+405 VKEAEKTINILSETRKTQT
-417 EITEEEKQEMNNE
+417 EILKSENAKSGSDICEK
-430 LCKPDIR
+430 
-437 KQMLEFSKVYASKQV
+437 MLEFSKVYASKQV
-452 ALPEDLWNYFS
+452 ALPEDLWSYFS

-469 PTTASYVEDRIC
+469 PTAASYVEDRTY
-481 VMDFLEHMTTYQK
+481 VMDF
-494 EQQKNVVEGFSEFL
+494 F
-508 NMASLYGTNILKKDK
+508 
-523 SSGIAALADKR
+523 
-534 YGLGMSVK
+534 
-542 EAEKTIDILS
+542 
-552 ETRKTQTETPQS
+552 TRM
-564 EKQKINSDIRKQ
+564 I
-576 MLGFSQAYFNAQS
+576 
-589 TTAEDL
+589 
-595 WNYFSLE
+595 
-602 NHLHPTTASYVE
+602 
-614 DRICVMDFLEHMTTY
+614 TY

-746 GNLIEGQERE
+746 GNLVEGQEKDK
-756 RESPA
+756 ESSA
-761 AHLQDLKRQILAE
+761 THLQELKRQILAE
-774 RAEQSEHIELQEAGK
+774 RGEHRELQEAGK
-789 ISGGKIPSANTGT
+789 ISGGKNPSANTGT

-835 MITVDFD
+835 MLTVDFD

-847 ELMKMFGG
+847 ELMKMFSG

>member
-287 QGGTLQGGRENGDK
+287 QGGTLQGGRESGDK

-313 ADYLADRIRELHAS
+313 ADYLAGRIRDLHAS
-327 GLPYREIAIFYRL
+327 GLPYREMAIFYRL

-394 LADKKYGDGMS
+394 LADKRYGLGMS
-405 VKEAEKTTDLLN
+405 VKEAEKTINILSETRKTQT
-417 EITEEEKQEMNNE
+417 EILKSENAKSGSDICEK
-430 LCKPDIR
+430 
-437 KQMLEFSKVYASKQV
+437 MLEFSKVYASKQV
-452 ALPEDLWNYFS
+452 ALPEDLWSYFS

-481 VMDFLEHMTTYQK
+481 VMDFLE
-494 EQQKNVVEGFSEFL
+494 
-508 NMASLYGTNILKKDK
+508 
-523 SSGIAALADKR
+523 R
-534 YGLGMSVK
+534 
-542 EAEKTIDILS
+542 
-552 ETRKTQTETPQS
+552 
-564 EKQKINSDIRKQ
+564 
-576 MLGFSQAYFNAQS
+576 
-589 TTAEDL
+589 
-595 WNYFSLE
+595 
-602 NHLHPTTASYVE
+602 
-614 DRICVMDFLEHMTTY
+614 MTTY

-746 GNLIEGQERE
+746 GNLIEGQEKD
-756 RESPA
+756 RESSA
-761 AHLQDLKRQILAE
+761 THLQDLKRQILAE
-774 RAEQSEHIELQEAGK
+774 RAEHIELQEAGK
-789 ISGGKIPSANTGT
+789 ISGGKNPSANTGT

>member
-1 MEFKENYTQQLQR
+1 MNFNYTQQLQR

-71 ADEIKER
+71 ADEIKDR

-128 LGMAEQLILT
+128 LEMAEQLILT

-160 QDDIEKLK
+160 QDDIDKLK

-188 NTCNLVKM
+188 NTCELVKM
-196 SEQKMDDISWIIVD
+196 SEQKMNDISWIIVD

-219 LELIDCLKKP
+219 LELIDCLKTP

-287 QGGTLQGGRENGDK
+287 QGGTLQGGRESGDK

-313 ADYLADRIRELHAS
+313 ADYLAGRIRELHAS

-352 KEGIPFEVS
+352 KEDIPFEVS

-369 PVLDWLIRVLRFSV
+369 TVLDWLIRVLRFSV
-383 NPKDKSSGIAA
+383 NPKDKRSGIAV
-394 LADKKYGDGMS
+394 LADKTYGLGLS
-405 VKEAEKTTDLLN
+405 VKEAEKTIDILSENLKTQT
-417 EITEEEKQEMNNE
+417 EI
-430 LCKPDIR
+430 C
-437 KQMLEFSKVYASKQV
+437 KQMLGFSQAYSNSQSTTA
-452 ALPEDLWNYFS
+452 ENLWSYFS

-469 PTTASYVEDRIC
+469 PTTASYVEDRTY
-481 VMDFLEHMTTYQK
+481 VMDFLERMIAYQK

-508 NMASLYGTNILKKDK
+508 NMASLYG
-523 SSGIAALADKR
+523 
-534 YGLGMSVK
+534 M
-542 EAEKTIDILS
+542 
-552 ETRKTQTETPQS
+552 
-564 EKQKINSDIRKQ
+564 
-576 MLGFSQAYFNAQS
+576 
-589 TTAEDL
+589 
-595 WNYFSLE
+595 
-602 NHLHPTTASYVE
+602 
-614 DRICVMDFLEHMTTY
+614 
-629 QKEQQK
+629 
-635 NVVEGFSEFLNMAS
+635 
-649 LYGTNILKK
+649 NILKK

-737 PSRYLRMIP
+737 PSRYLHMIP
-746 GNLIEGQERE
+746 GNLIEGQEKDKE
-756 RESPA
+756 CSA
-761 AHLQDLKRQILAE
+761 THLQDLKRQILAA
-774 RAEQSEHIELQEAGK
+774 RTNQSEHIERQEAGK
-789 ISGGKIPSANTGT
+789 ISECKNPSANTGT
-802 KNISVGNEAVTTQ
+802 KNLSLEDDMVTTE

-835 MITVDFD
+835 MITIDFD

-847 ELMKMFGG
+847 ELMKMFSG
-855 LEELP
+855 LEELS

>member
-128 LGMAEQLILT
+128 LEMAEQLILT

-160 QDDIEKLK
+160 QDDIDKLK
-168 ALLKEEKRRQD
+168 VLLKEEKRRQD
-179 KMTFDELLE
+179 KMTFDKLLE
-188 NTCNLVKM
+188 NTCNLMKM

-278 LAVARCFMQ
+278 LAVAHCFMQ
-287 QGGTLQGGRENGDK
+287 QGGTLQGGRESGDK

-313 ADYLADRIRELHAS
+313 ADYLAGRIRELHAS
-327 GLPYREIAIFYRL
+327 GLPYREMAIFYRL
-340 QNQSEIFEHVFE
+340 QNQSEIFENVFE

-394 LADKKYGDGMS
+394 LADKRYGLGMS
-405 VKEAEKTTDLLN
+405 VKEAEKAIDSLCETRKMQIETPQS
-417 EITEEEKQEMNNE
+417 EK
-430 LCKPDIR
+430 KKIKSDIR
-437 KQMLEFSKVYASKQV
+437 KQMRGFSQAYFNAQSTT
-452 ALPEDLWNYFS
+452 AENLWSYFS

-469 PTTASYVEDRIC
+469 PTTASYVEDRTC
-481 VMDFLEHMTTYQK
+481 VMDFLE
-494 EQQKNVVEGFSEFL
+494 
-508 NMASLYGTNILKKDK
+508 
-523 SSGIAALADKR
+523 R
-534 YGLGMSVK
+534 
-542 EAEKTIDILS
+542 
-552 ETRKTQTETPQS
+552 
-564 EKQKINSDIRKQ
+564 
-576 MLGFSQAYFNAQS
+576 
-589 TTAEDL
+589 
-595 WNYFSLE
+595 
-602 NHLHPTTASYVE
+602 
-614 DRICVMDFLEHMTTY
+614 MTTY

-789 ISGGKIPSANTGT
+789 ISGGKNPSTNTGT
-802 KNISVGNEAVTTQ
+802 KNISVGNEIVTAQ

-847 ELMKMFGG
+847 ELMKMFSG

>member
-23 FDESNACLVNANVG
+23 FDESSACLVNANVG

-44 ITKVMYLHYEKQI
+44 ITKVMYLHYEKRI
-57 PYEQMVVLTFTNKA
+57 PYEKMVVLTFTNKA

-78 LYALEPEITEEQLW
+78 LYALELEISEKQLW

-128 LGMAEQLILT
+128 LEMAEQLILT

-149 KKRLEQKNSKY
+149 KKRLEQKSSKY

-188 NTCNLVKM
+188 NACNLVKM

-287 QGGTLQGGRENGDK
+287 QGGTLQGGRESGDK

-313 ADYLADRIRELHAS
+313 ADYLAGRIRELHAS
-327 GLPYREIAIFYRL
+327 GLPYREMAIFYRL

-361 LKKTVKDI
+361 LKRTVKDI

-383 NPKDKSSGIAA
+383 NPKDKNSGI
-394 LADKKYGDGMS
+394 
-405 VKEAEKTTDLLN
+405 
-417 EITEEEKQEMNNE
+417 
-430 LCKPDIR
+430 
-437 KQMLEFSKVYASKQV
+437 V
-452 ALPEDLWNYFS
+452 AL
-463 LENHLH
+463 
-469 PTTASYVEDRIC
+469 V
-481 VMDFLEHMTTYQK
+481 
-494 EQQKNVVEGFSEFL
+494 
-508 NMASLYGTNILKKDK
+508 
-523 SSGIAALADKR
+523 DKR

-542 EAEKTIDILS
+542 EAEKAIDSLCESRKMQI
-552 ETRKTQTETPQS
+552 ETSQS
-564 EKQKINSDIRKQ
+564 ERQKIKSDIRRQ
-576 MLGFSQAYFNAQS
+576 MRGFSQEYFNAQS

-614 DRICVMDFLEHMTTY
+614 DRTCVMDFLERMTTY

-746 GNLIEGQERE
+746 GNLIEGQEKD
-756 RESPA
+756 RESSA
-761 AHLQDLKRQILAE
+761 THLQDLKRQILAE
-774 RAEQSEHIELQEAGK
+774 CANQSEHIELQEAGK
-789 ISGGKIPSANTGT
+789 ISGGKNPSANTGT

-855 LEELP
+855 LEELS

>member
-23 FDESNACLVNANVG
+23 FDESSACLVNANVG
-37 SGKTTVL
+37 SGKTAVL

-109 PVENLGYTKEFM
+109 PVEKLGYTKEFM

-128 LGMAEQLILT
+128 LEMAEQLILT

-168 ALLKEEKRRQD
+168 ALLKEEKQRQD

-188 NTCNLVKM
+188 NTCKLVKM
-196 SEQKMDDISWIIVD
+196 SEQKMNDISWIIVD

-287 QGGTLQGGRENGDK
+287 QGGTLQGGRESGDK

-327 GLPYREIAIFYRL
+327 GLPYREIAVFYRL

-369 PVLDWLIRVLRFSV
+369 PVLDWLIKVLRFSV

-394 LADKKYGDGMS
+394 LADKRYGLGMS
-405 VKEAEKTTDLLN
+405 VKEAENTIDSLC
-417 EITEEEKQEMNNE
+417 EIRKIQIETPQSEKQKINS
-430 LCKPDIR
+430 DIR
-437 KQMLEFSKVYASKQV
+437 RQMLGFSQEYFNARSTT
-452 ALPEDLWNYFS
+452 AEDLWNYFS
-463 LENHLH
+463 LEDHLH
-469 PTTASYVEDRIC
+469 PTTALYVEDRTY
-481 VMDFLEHMTTYQK
+481 VMDFLERMITYQK

-508 NMASLYGTNILKKDK
+508 NMASLYG
-523 SSGIAALADKR
+523 
-534 YGLGMSVK
+534 M
-542 EAEKTIDILS
+542 
-552 ETRKTQTETPQS
+552 
-564 EKQKINSDIRKQ
+564 
-576 MLGFSQAYFNAQS
+576 
-589 TTAEDL
+589 
-595 WNYFSLE
+595 
-602 NHLHPTTASYVE
+602 
-614 DRICVMDFLEHMTTY
+614 
-629 QKEQQK
+629 
-635 NVVEGFSEFLNMAS
+635 
-649 LYGTNILKK
+649 NILKK

-678 EFSHVFI
+678 EFSNVFI

-731 YRAAPG
+731 YRAASG

-746 GNLIEGQERE
+746 GNLIEGQEKD
-756 RESPA
+756 RESSA
-761 AHLQDLKRQILAE
+761 THLQDLKRQILAA
-774 RAEQSEHIELQEAGK
+774 RTNQSEHIELQEAGK
-789 ISGGKIPSANTGT
+789 ISECKNPSANTGT
-802 KNISVGNEAVTTQ
+802 KNLSLEDDMVTTQ

-855 LEELP
+855 LEELS

>member
-78 LYALEPEITEEQLW
+78 LYALEPEIAEEQLW

-128 LGMAEQLILT
+128 LEMAEQVILT

-149 KKRLEQKNSKY
+149 KKRLEQKSSKY

-188 NTCNLVKM
+188 NTCKLVKM
-196 SEQKMDDISWIIVD
+196 SAEIEEVSKKNANLQDNENTGMQDISWIIVD

-287 QGGTLQGGRENGDK
+287 QGGTLQGGRESGDK

-313 ADYLADRIRELHAS
+313 ADYLAGRIRELHAS

-369 PVLDWLIRVLRFSV
+369 PVLDWLIKVLRFSV
-383 NPKDKSSGIAA
+383 NPKDKSFGIAV

-405 VKEAEKTTDLLN
+405 VKEAEKTINILSETRKTQT
-417 EITEEEKQEMNNE
+417 EILKSENAKSGSDICEK
-430 LCKPDIR
+430 
-437 KQMLEFSKVYASKQV
+437 MLEFSKVYASKQV
-452 ALPEDLWNYFS
+452 ALPEDLWSYFS

-469 PTTASYVEDRIC
+469 PTTASYVEDRTY
-481 VMDFLEHMTTYQK
+481 VMDFFTRMITYQK
-494 EQQKNVVEGFSEFL
+494 EQQKNVVEGFLEFL
-508 NMASLYGTNILKKDK
+508 NMASLYG
-523 SSGIAALADKR
+523 
-534 YGLGMSVK
+534 M
-542 EAEKTIDILS
+542 
-552 ETRKTQTETPQS
+552 
-564 EKQKINSDIRKQ
+564 
-576 MLGFSQAYFNAQS
+576 
-589 TTAEDL
+589 
-595 WNYFSLE
+595 
-602 NHLHPTTASYVE
+602 
-614 DRICVMDFLEHMTTY
+614 
-629 QKEQQK
+629 
-635 NVVEGFSEFLNMAS
+635 
-649 LYGTNILKK
+649 NILKK

-746 GNLIEGQERE
+746 GNLIEGQEKD
-756 RESPA
+756 RESSTT
-761 AHLQDLKRQILAE
+761 HLQELKRQILAE
-774 RAEQSEHIELQEAGK
+774 RANQSEHIELQEAGK
-789 ISGGKIPSANTGT
+789 ISGGKNPSENTGT
-802 KNISVGNEAVTTQ
+802 KNISVGNETVTTE

-835 MITVDFD
+835 MLTVDFD

-847 ELMKMFGG
+847 ELMKMFSG

>member
-23 FDESNACLVNANVG
+23 LDESSACLVNANVG

-78 LYALEPEITEEQLW
+78 LYALEPEIAEEQLW

-109 PVENLGYTKEFM
+109 PVEKLGYTKEFM

-128 LGMAEQLILT
+128 LEMAEQLILT

-188 NTCNLVKM
+188 NTCKLVKM
-196 SEQKMDDISWIIVD
+196 SAEKMDDISWIIVD

-229 QTCFFAVGDPNQVI
+229 QACFFAVGDPNQVI

-270 NYRSSSEI
+270 NYRSNSEI

-287 QGGTLQGGRENGDK
+287 QGGTLQGGRESGDK

-313 ADYLADRIRELHAS
+313 ADYLAGRIRELHAS

-383 NPKDKSSGIAA
+383 NPKDKSSGIAV
-394 LADKKYGDGMS
+394 LADKKYGDGM
-405 VKEAEKTTDLLN
+405 
-417 EITEEEKQEMNNE
+417 
-430 LCKPDIR
+430 P
-437 KQMLEFSKVYASKQV
+437 
-452 ALPEDLWNYFS
+452 
-463 LENHLH
+463 
-469 PTTASYVEDRIC
+469 
-481 VMDFLEHMTTYQK
+481 
-494 EQQKNVVEGFSEFL
+494 
-508 NMASLYGTNILKKDK
+508 
-523 SSGIAALADKR
+523 
-534 YGLGMSVK
+534 VK
-542 EAEKTIDILS
+542 EAEKTIDSLCA
-552 ETRKTQTETPQS
+552 TRKIQIETPQS

-576 MLGFSQAYFNAQS
+576 MLGFSQAYFNARS

-602 NHLHPTTASYVE
+602 DHFHPTTASYVE
-614 DRICVMDFLEHMTTY
+614 DRTCVMDFFTHMITY

-649 LYGTNILKK
+649 LYGMNILKK

-746 GNLIEGQERE
+746 GNLIEGQEKD

-761 AHLQDLKRQILAE
+761 AHLQDLKRQILAA
-774 RAEQSEHIELQEAGK
+774 RTNQSEHIELQEAGK
-789 ISGGKIPSANTGT
+789 ISECKNPSANTGT
-802 KNISVGNEAVTTQ
+802 KNLSLEDDMVTTQ

-855 LEELP
+855 LEELS